1 MLEDALND
9 QVSEEFRLW
18 DQQDQLILSWLMAL
32 MSYSILILVECDF
45 TWQVWE
51 KIQTYFALHTKARV
65 QQLKTEMRNTTKG
78 STLIAEYLLRIKE
91 LVNSLVSIG
100 CQISEQELIEVI
112 LGGLSSD
119 YDAFITSIT
128 THTNPYSIVEVETHL
143 LA

>member
-1 MLEDALND
+1 
-9 QVSEEFRLW
+9 
-18 DQQDQLILSWLMAL
+18 
-32 MSYSILILVECDF
+32 MSYSILILVKCDF

-128 THTNPYSIVEVETHL
+128 TRTDPYSIVEVETHL
-143 LA
+143 LAYEARIDKPSQNQGVS